1 MAQHRRREVKNYQG
15 MDLTAATETDEE
27 RVRNGML
34 SAFLAF
40 SLWGVLPIYFKV
52 VQTVPA
58 LEVLAHRIIWAVPFG
73 ALIVAARKQWP
84 EVRRVIGDRR
94 TLGLLTVTAA
104 IIALNWLIYIYAV
117 QQEQIFQ
124 ASLGYYINPLFF
136 ALVGVCFFGEK
147 LSRNKTI
154 AIVLAA
160 VGVLVLTF
168 SGDELPVIAL
178 ALAVLFTIYGTIRK
192 QVVAGGMAG
201 LFVETLILL
210 PLALLYMG
218 WAADNGTAVFGTQGM
233 SMSFALILAG
243 PFTVLP
249 LLFFALGARR
259 LKLST
264 IGIMQFLAPT
274 MQFLIGLYYGE
285 QFTLAHAI
293 CFGCIWIA
301 VSLFAWDAWSWSRTM
316 RTANR

>member
-1 MAQHRRREVKNYQG
+1 
-15 MDLTAATETDEE
+15 LTVTTETDEE
-27 RVRNGML
+27 RIRHGML

-40 SLWGVLPIYFKV
+40 FLWGLLPIYFKLIEA
-52 VQTVPA
+52 VPA

-94 TLGLLTVTAA
+94 TLGLLTITAV

-124 ASLGYYINPLFF
+124 SSLGYYINPLLF
-136 ALVGVCFFGEK
+136 ALVGVFFFGEK

-154 AIVLAA
+154 AIGLAA

-168 SGDELPVIAL
+168 SGEEVPVIAL

-218 WAADNGTAVFGTQGM
+218 WAVDDGTAVFGAQGM
-233 SMSFALILAG
+233 SMSIALILAG

-274 MQFLIGLYYGE
+274 MHFLIGLYYGE

-301 VSLFAWDAWSWSRTM
+301 VSLFAWDAWKWSRAM
-316 RTANR
+316 RSAHR